1 MENGGTVLSV
11 PMSKPAI
18 PIVVTDH
25 RSKEARRI
33 FFENRNGHP
42 QNGGHHHP
50 EDDHLASPSA
60 PGDSQRA
67 SVTGV
72 SGTQFT
78 VTTVRT
84 PDDVHVK
91 EPLLT
96 PPGLWNAFTFSDP
109 ATQLTVQSIASMGMG
124 CTDGKKLYLRRVPT
138 TASELISMVNPIA

>member
-1 MENGGTVLSV
+1 MENGTVPSV

-33 FFENRNGHP
+33 FFEKTNGHS
-42 QNGGHHHP
+42 QNGGHHDHP

-60 PGDSQRA
+60 PGESQRA

-84 PDDVHVK
+84 PDDVHLK

-96 PPGLWNAFTFSDP
+96 PPGMWNAFTFSDP

-124 CTDGKKLYLRRVPT
+124 CSDGKKLYLRRVPT